1 VFCSSHFFWEGCNSV
16 DPKLACEKALLETMG
31 RTRTGAGCVLLRITY
46 TYLVMNLSPCDS
58 YFGLH

>member
-1 VFCSSHFFWEGCNSV
+1 
-16 DPKLACEKALLETMG
+16 MG